1 MSDTKGTRIAL
12 IGAGLAG
19 SLMACYLG
27 RDGYDVTV
35 YEKLPDP
42 RIGGFVGGRSINLA
56 LSERGLHAL
65 REVGLADEALKRVIP
80 MPGRMIHSPT
90 GKLAFQAYSDNPND
104 RINSISRG
112 ELSILLINAA
122 SKYPNVRFVFDHRC
136 TNIDFKR
143 PAITFLAANK
153 LITIDTDVII
163 GADGAFSAVRLQM
176 MLNMDRF
183 EYRQEYLEHG
193 YKELTIP
200 PFPLGRGDGGEG
212 ALESARAS
220 EPALTPALSQRARE
234 FAMNPNALHI
244 WPRGG
249 YMMIALPNQDKSFTC
264 TCFWPFSG
272 PNGFDALTTDDDI
285 RRYFSEH
292 FPDAV
297 PLMPTLVEDYK
308 RNPTSSLV
316 TIHCWPWHFGGKAVL
331 IGDAAHA
338 IVPFY
343 GQGMNCAF
351 EDCSVLAEMM
361 RHVERDKLSFADVF
375 RSFAQQRKPNTD
387 AIAEMALHNFIEMR
401 DKTASPLFR
410 TRKKIEHALHGLL
423 PRWFTPLYNM
433 ISFTTIPYA
442 EARRKAKA
450 QARNLA
456 IIVITAILIVIL
468 LIVLPLAA

>member
-1 MSDTKGTRIAL
+1 MAERVVIV
-12 IGAGLAG
+12 GAGLAG

-27 RDGYDVTV
+27 REGYDVWV
-35 YEKLPDP
+35 YEKLSDP
-42 RIGGFVGGRSINLA
+42 RVGGYIGGRSINLA
-56 LSERGLHAL
+56 LSERGLAAL
-65 REVGLADEALKRVIP
+65 REVGLADEVLKRVIP
-80 MPGRMIHSPT
+80 MPGRMIHPPEKDA
-90 GKLAFQAYSDNPND
+90 KLAFQAYSDNPND
-104 RINSISRG
+104 RINSVSRG

-122 SKYPNVRFVFDHRC
+122 AKYPNVKFVFDHRC
-136 TNIDFKR
+136 TNIDFSK
-143 PAITFLAANK
+143 PSITFFAVKQNR
-153 LITIDTDVII
+153 LITADTDIII

-176 MLNMDRF
+176 MLNMDRL
-183 EYRQEYLEHG
+183 EYRQDYLEHG

-200 PFPLGRGDGGEG
+200 PTSSGD
-212 ALESARAS
+212 
-220 EPALTPALSQRARE
+220 

-249 YMMIALPNQDKSFTC
+249 YMMIALPNLDKSFTC
-264 TCFWPFSG
+264 TCFWPFTG
-272 PNGFDALTTDDDI
+272 PHGFDSLKSDDEI
-285 RRYFSEH
+285 RRYFEQH

-297 PLMPTLVEDYK
+297 PLMPTLVEDFK

-316 TIHCWPWHFGGKAVL
+316 TIHCWPWHYRGKAVL

-351 EDCSVLAEMM
+351 EDCSLLARLIRERGGTTQAGEM
-361 RHVERDKLSFADVF
+361 RRDKLNWEAIFSA
-375 RSFAQQRKPNTD
+375 FAQQRKPNTD

-401 DKTASPLFR
+401 DKTASPIFR
-410 TRKKIEHALHGLL
+410 MRKKIEHALHHLF

-442 EARRKAKA
+442 EARRRARA

-456 IIVITAILIVIL
+456 IIGIALAVVGIGVAIAILT
-468 LIVLPLAA
+468 